1 MTISTAFL
9 ASGVEMIQVM
19 DTLFNALMVTI
30 ANQVENVAL
39 VRIMEAR

>member
-1 MTISTAFL
+1 VTISTAFL

-19 DTLFNALMVTI
+19 ATLFNALMVTI

>member
-1 MTISTAFL
+1 VTISTAFL

-19 DTLFNALMVTI
+19 DTLFNALIVTI

-39 VRIMEAR
+39 VHIMEAR